1 MRYIPHVLS
10 RFLINFH
17 LTDQPCNILNFFK
30 SLKPR
35 CEKAKERRR
44 RKETIVLIVTL

>member
-17 LTDQPCNILNFFK
+17 LTDQPGNILNFFK

-35 CEKAKERRR
+35 CENAKERR